1 MANNA
6 TVSQELAS
14 KFATEKETPYLRWV
28 RDEGLDIISA
38 HYVPN
43 LRTVALKP
51 WARRGGAGVFINH
64 EASRT
69 SNDCY
74 VCEVPPGGKLA
85 PQRQLYEE
93 MILILEGRGSTSV
106 WNDAG
111 KRITFE
117 WKAGAMFAIPLNCW
131 HQHFN
136 GSGQEAARYVGV
148 TNAPAVMNMYDDANF
163 VFNSS
168 FDFKNR
174 FAGEPDYFTPKSEKN
189 GFLLVTNFVP
199 DAVNLPL
206 ISAKERGAGGGH
218 IRFNMAKGSMN
229 SHISQ
234 FPIGTYKKG
243 HAHGPG
249 AHVIILSGQGYS
261 LMWPEGDEPRRYDW
275 EVGTLIVPPNMWF
288 HQHFNGGTT
297 PARYLAF
304 KHEVVSIRNAQ
315 GVPKAWISRRVGGDQ
330 IDYADEKPEIRTMF
344 AQELAKHGLTAK
356 MDTAY
361 QAELVELPAKV
372 A

>member
-1 MANNA
+1 MATNA
-6 TVSQELAS
+6 TVSEELAN

-28 RDEGLDIISA
+28 REEGLDIISA

-51 WARRGGAGVFINH
+51 WARRGGSGVFINH

-74 VCEVPPGGKLA
+74 VCEIPPGAKLA

-93 MILILEGRGSTSV
+93 MILALDGRGSTTV

-111 KRITFE
+111 DRIGFE
-117 WKAGAMFAIPLNCW
+117 WKAGAMFAIPLNAW

-136 GSGQEAARYVGV
+136 GSGTHPARFVAV
-148 TNAPAVMNMYDDANF
+148 TNCPSVLNLYDDLAF
-163 VFNSS
+163 VFNTAH
-168 FDFKNR
+168 DFKNR
-174 FAGEPDYFTPKSEKN
+174 FAGEPDYFSAKGEQK
-189 GFLLVTNFVP
+189 GFLLTTNFVP

-218 IRFNMAKGSMN
+218 IRFNMARGTIA

-234 FPIGTYKKG
+234 FPIGTYKKA

-249 AHVIILSGQGYS
+249 AHVRVQARDAAQCAGRSDVVDQ
-261 LMWPEGDEPRRYDW
+261 
-275 EVGTLIVPPNMWF
+275 
-288 HQHFNGGTT
+288 
-297 PARYLAF
+297 PAPG
-304 KHEVVSIRNAQ
+304 RNADRLRGRGSRDSPDVRRGLVQ
-315 GVPKAWISRRVGGDQ
+315 AWTEATHGQRLRSGNRD
-330 IDYADEKPEIRTMF
+330 
-344 AQELAKHGLTAK
+344 LA
-356 MDTAY
+356 
-361 QAELVELPAKV
+361 AEGCVR
-372 A
+372 